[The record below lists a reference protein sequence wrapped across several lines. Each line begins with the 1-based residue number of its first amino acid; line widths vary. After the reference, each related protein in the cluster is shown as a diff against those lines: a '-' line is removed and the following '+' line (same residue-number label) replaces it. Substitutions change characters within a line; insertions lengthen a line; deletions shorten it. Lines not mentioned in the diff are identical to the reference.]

1 MYLFIL
7 VFLNVLNYYQD
18 QIFLQEGAS
27 LLIYTKKHNIT
38 SSPQA
43 LCPIPV
49 ITTPAPQ
56 PLS

>member
-7 VFLNVLNYYQD
+7 VFLNVLNYYQV
-18 QIFLQEGAS
+18 QIFVQEGAS

-38 SSPQA
+38 SALQA

-49 ITTPAPQ
+49 ITNPPPQ